1 MADISDTSHVQVM
14 SKRLYFMSGLTLQ
27 ADFEPSGSASWTL
40 DDMLA
45 CSALAASASRDVA
58 FIGRASADV
67 SGSLAVDI
75 ISRAGI
81 DTAGIDR
88 YSDVPAPLTLRSGTA
103 ETIYNIPSAEAFN
116 PVWPRFEDGDVMV
129 WGGYF
134 SLDSTV
140 HTMMLDLLRYAAAR
154 KVRMVYVPYF
164 SGLQVPRVTR
174 VMPLIFDNLELAD
187 TVIATTDI
195 IKEIF
200 GSEDMAGVYAN
211 NISFYASRFFAV
223 DNGKDTLDEF
233 TPDGKVTRK
242 AAMSPADAVASIV
255 ISL

>member
-1 MADISDTSHVQVM
+1 
-14 SKRLYFMSGLTLQ
+14 
-27 ADFEPSGSASWTL
+27 
-40 DDMLA
+40 
-45 CSALAASASRDVA
+45 
-58 FIGRASADV
+58 
-67 SGSLAVDI
+67 
-75 ISRAGI
+75 
-81 DTAGIDR
+81 
-88 YSDVPAPLTLRSGTA
+88 
-103 ETIYNIPSAEAFN
+103 
-116 PVWPRFEDGDVMV
+116 
-129 WGGYF
+129 
-134 SLDSTV
+134 
-140 HTMMLDLLRYAAAR
+140 MMLDLLRYAAAR